1 MCERERE
8 EREREREMGRVGFC
22 TESENWST
30 VAKHMR
36 ADNRVRSKQTKEKP
50 ERVRESSGSWTRR
63 RRRRWEEGAAAWR
76 DRAAVAAGCRAGG
89 ATVFLQAANWKKKR
103 QQLKCHR
110 YNSNKFIRDFIVAG
124 EREKNVAEE

>member
-1 MCERERE
+1 MCVCVCER

-89 ATVFLQAANWKKKR
+89 ATVFLRAANWK
-103 QQLKCHR
+103 
-110 YNSNKFIRDFIVAG
+110 
-124 EREKNVAEE
+124 EEAAAAQVPQI

>member
-1 MCERERE
+1 VGCYERGFGGERDVRERDL
-8 EREREREMGRVGFC
+8 GRVWFC

-63 RRRRWEEGAAAWR
+63 RRRWEEGAAAWR

-89 ATVFLQAANWKKKR
+89 ATVFLQAANWK
-103 QQLKCHR
+103 
-110 YNSNKFIRDFIVAG
+110 
-124 EREKNVAEE
+124 EEAAAAQVPQI